1 MEGNG
6 LEAEEFDQGGGEE
19 VLRGVLLHVIE
30 AAGPVNLA
38 VDRASGDF
46 GRGVVDNVV
55 RVTWARGVWRGG
67 SVNNFYYLGIA

>member
-1 MEGNG
+1 
-6 LEAEEFDQGGGEE
+6 
-19 VLRGVLLHVIE
+19 VVE

-55 RVTWARGVWRGG
+55 RVTRARGVWRGG